1 LEQTSGIEG
10 SPTIWQC
17 RYCFATLFFKTMT
30 INMIRGAIHCFLI
43 LTLAVVSGC
52 ATKSVDSGSGKRR
65 AEVVRVGLAQ
75 IGTPYVYG
83 GKSPTTGFDCSGLTL
98 YAYQAAGVSIPRMAR
113 EQQRAAQ
120 PVKAN
125 PRPGD
130 MVFFETKPGVYHVGL
145 MVDQDR
151 FVHASTSR
159 QQVKIDRLKTPYW
172 TARYLGAGTYL
183 N

>member
-1 LEQTSGIEG
+1 MKPPMT
-10 SPTIWQC
+10 PP
-17 RYCFATLFFKTMT
+17 FAPWLLMLTAVFF
-30 INMIRGAIHCFLI
+30 
-43 LTLAVVSGC
+43 SGC
-52 ATKSVDSGSGKRR
+52 ATKGGDDKWMKQRQ
-65 AEVVRVGLAQ
+65 EVVQNGLAQ

-83 GKSPTTGFDCSGLTL
+83 GKNPKTGFDCSGLTQ
-98 YAYQAAGVSIPRMAR
+98 YVHQSAGVSIPRMAR
-113 EQQRAAQ
+113 EQQRAAK
-120 PVKAN
+120 PLKTGI

-145 MVDQDR
+145 MVDPER

-159 QQVKIDRLKTPYW
+159 QQVKIERLKTPYW

>member
-1 LEQTSGIEG
+1 M
-10 SPTIWQC
+10 
-17 RYCFATLFFKTMT
+17 MT
-30 INMIRGAIHCFLI
+30 ISMTREVIRCFLI
-43 LTLAVVSGC
+43 LTLAAVTGC
-52 ATKSVDSGSGKRR
+52 ATKGGDSDSTKRR
-65 AEVVRVGLAQ
+65 AEIVRTGLAQ
-75 IGTPYVYG
+75 VGTPYVYG

-113 EQQRAAQ
+113 EQQRAAK

-145 MVDQDR
+145 MIDRER

-159 QQVKIDRLKTPYW
+159 QQVKVDRLKTPYW

>member
-1 LEQTSGIEG
+1 
-10 SPTIWQC
+10 
-17 RYCFATLFFKTMT
+17 
-30 INMIRGAIHCFLI
+30 MIRGAIRYFLI

-52 ATKSVDSGSGKRR
+52 ATKGGDSGLGKRR
-65 AEVVRVGLAQ
+65 AEVVQAGLAQ
-75 IGTPYVYG
+75 VGTPYVYG
-83 GKSPTTGFDCSGLTL
+83 GKSPATGFDCSGLTL
-98 YAYQAAGVSIPRMAR
+98 YAHKAAGVSIPRMAR

-120 PVKAN
+120 PVKVN

>member
-1 LEQTSGIEG
+1 MKPPMTPPFTPWLLMLT
-10 SPTIWQC
+10 
-17 RYCFATLFFKTMT
+17 AVLF
-30 INMIRGAIHCFLI
+30 
-43 LTLAVVSGC
+43 SGC
-52 ATKSVDSGSGKRR
+52 ATKSVNNDWSQQRK
-65 AEVVRVGLAQ
+65 EVVQNGLAQ

-83 GKSPTTGFDCSGLTL
+83 GKNPNTGFDCSGLTQ
-98 YAYQAAGVSIPRMAR
+98 YVHQAAGVSIPRMAR
-113 EQQRAAQ
+113 EQQRAAK
-120 PVKAN
+120 PLKTGI